1 MSGLSRIATVE
12 QTSRFGSF
20 VPTAEVMLTVVE
32 PSRWQGSSLYRSLRK
47 LTGGRDSLAH
57 ALQWMLMLAC
67 QVKYLCHL
75 RVSDVVGIDTART
88 DTLIMDLK
96 HDPS

>member
-1 MSGLSRIATVE
+1 
-12 QTSRFGSF
+12 
-20 VPTAEVMLTVVE
+20 MLTVVE
-32 PSRWQGSSLYRSLRK
+32 PSRWQCSSLYRSLRK

-96 HDPS
+96 HDPSGGLAVLTEYPLQYVATNSIGV

>member
-1 MSGLSRIATVE
+1 
-12 QTSRFGSF
+12 
-20 VPTAEVMLTVVE
+20 
-32 PSRWQGSSLYRSLRK
+32 
-47 LTGGRDSLAH
+47 
-57 ALQWMLMLAC
+57 MLMLAC

-96 HDPS
+96 HDPSGGLAVLTEYPLQYVSHELHRSVVVIQEPYFAQ